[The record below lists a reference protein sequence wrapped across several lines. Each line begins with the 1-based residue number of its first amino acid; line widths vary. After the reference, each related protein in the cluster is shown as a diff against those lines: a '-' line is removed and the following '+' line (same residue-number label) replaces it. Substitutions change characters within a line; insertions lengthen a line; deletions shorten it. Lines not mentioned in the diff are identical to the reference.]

1 MPDTVLAGCYVISLR
16 PAGQHEPLRR
26 AAARHGARVLA
37 LSPWRLAPRDDAA
50 TRAALETALAC
61 AKLVATSPA
70 AVRAA
75 AALQPLQRSPGQ
87 VRFSVGNATA
97 HALRRAG
104 VAGVVAPRGVDG
116 ARADRALHVDPSL
129 DDTRRDGA
137 RTGGARIES
146 MRMAGAQADVIRND
160 GGLPGNAR
168 IDGISEHG
176 IAGRSTPTD
185 SVRMDSEGLLALPGL
200 QDVRGTTIG
209 LLTAPGGRGVIE
221 RVLEERGARLVR
233 ADVYARDPI
242 VFTQRALDALRAL
255 QAPAWLALSSGEA
268 LARTL
273 AQLPE
278 DAAARLRAV
287 RVVAASPR
295 LAQLA
300 RDLGF
305 TGVVVAASAQPRDL
319 VAAIAREASA
329 SMRGIDDA
337 AGPTA

>member
-16 PAGQHEPLRR
+16 PAGQHEALRR
-26 AAARHGARVLA
+26 AATRHGARVLA

-50 TRAALETALAC
+50 TRAALEAALAC
-61 AKLVATSPA
+61 AKLVVTSPT

-75 AALQPLQRSPGQ
+75 AALQPLRHLPGQ
-87 VRFSVGNATA
+87 AWFAVGDATA
-97 HALRRAG
+97 QALARAG
-104 VAGVVAPRGVDG
+104 VAGVLAPRGVDG
-116 ARADRALHVDPSL
+116 ARADRALDVDAPL

-137 RTGGARIES
+137 RIGS
-146 MRMAGAQADVIRND
+146 MRMAGAQADAIRN
-160 GGLPGNAR
+160 GSGLFGTAGIDSIPG
-168 IDGISEHG
+168 HG

-200 QDVRGTTIG
+200 QDVRGTAIG

-221 RVLEERGARLVR
+221 RALDERGARLLR

-242 VFTQRALDALRAL
+242 AFNRRALDALRAL
-255 QAPAWLALSSGEA
+255 RAPAWLALSSGEA

-278 DAAARLRAV
+278 DAAARLRAA

-300 RDLGF
+300 RELGF

-319 VAAIAREASA
+319 VATIAREASA
-329 SMRGIDDA
+329 SMRGIADA
-337 AGPTA
+337 AGSTA